1 MDVIRRTLKILSIIS
16 IIVSF
21 MTTMALL
28 RLVLWNRWRR
38 IYWSGVVL
46 QIASKLVLITLNVKV
61 NVVGKENIQ
70 DPKGILFVGNHLTYI
85 DVMVIASSVTSCFVT
100 SVEIRETIGLG
111 QICYMAGC
119 LFVERRNKMNILNE
133 VSEIRD
139 GLQKGLNV
147 SIFPESTSTNGEAI
161 LRFRKPLFI
170 AALNAGAPIVPFCLN
185 YRKVGGEKINK
196 ISRDKI
202 FWYGDMDFVPHLWAL
217 AGAGGVEVD
226 ITFLPAII
234 GQEATDDA
242 SEIAARAQ
250 RSVESVFTPVTV

>member
-1 MDVIRRTLKILSIIS
+1 MDVIRRTLKILAIVSII
-16 IIVSF
+16 ILF
-21 MTTMALL
+21 MCTMVLL
-28 RLVLWNRWRR
+28 RLVFWDRWRR
-38 IYWSGVVL
+38 VHWSGVIL
-46 QIASKLVLITLNVKV
+46 KYASHLVLIVLNIKV
-61 NVVGKENIQ
+61 SVVGEEHIQ
-70 DPKGILFVGNHLTYI
+70 NPKGILFVGNHLTYI
-85 DVMVIASSVTSCFVT
+85 DVMVIASRVTSCFVT

-161 LRFRKPLFI
+161 LRFRKPLFL
-170 AALNAGAPIVPFCLN
+170 AALNAGAPIIPFCLN

-196 ISRDKI
+196 INRDKI

-217 AGAGGVEVD
+217 AGSGGVEMD
-226 ITFLPAII
+226 ITFLPPII
-234 GQEATDDA
+234 AHESTDDA
-242 SEIAARAQ
+242 SEVAARAQ